1 MGKHAAPRKPLLSRP
16 AAKRA
21 TAVSLG
27 TFVLCLGA
35 AAPALA
41 TTTTPAP
48 PPLPKPIS
56 DAVQQVSKVTG
67 LPNPI
72 APDSSTP
79 SHNHRNGTH
88 KSKKPT
94 ATTPTT
100 TVSRTS
106 KPATH
111 ATVRPYAPGTFSLTA
126 LSTPQGTRTAALSGR
141 QPSMAGSPTVTRIAP
156 AAEHRALINLPGTPA
171 QQDTERILL
180 VAAATLL
187 LGGLASGHL
196 KAAQERMIA
205 W

>member
-1 MGKHAAPRKPLLSRP
+1 MGKHAAPRKPLFSRP
-16 AAKRA
+16 AAQRA

-35 AAPALA
+35 AAPAVA
-41 TTTTPAP
+41 TTITPTP
-48 PPLPKPIS
+48 PPLPQPLS
-56 DAVQQVSKVTG
+56 DAIQQVSDTSG

-72 APDSSTP
+72 ASDST
-79 SHNHRNGTH
+79 
-88 KSKKPT
+88 
-94 ATTPTT
+94 TTPKHRHSGKHNKKHQAPATPT
-100 TVSRTS
+100 STVTRTS

-111 ATVRPYAPGTFSLTA
+111 TVVPAYGPNPLTLVA
-126 LSTPQGTRTAALSGR
+126 LHNARETRAANLAG
-141 QPSMAGSPTVTRIAP
+141 QEPSMAGTPAVQRIAP
-156 AAEHRALINLPGTPA
+156 AAARSLINLPGTPA

-196 KAAQERMIA
+196 KAAQRRMIA